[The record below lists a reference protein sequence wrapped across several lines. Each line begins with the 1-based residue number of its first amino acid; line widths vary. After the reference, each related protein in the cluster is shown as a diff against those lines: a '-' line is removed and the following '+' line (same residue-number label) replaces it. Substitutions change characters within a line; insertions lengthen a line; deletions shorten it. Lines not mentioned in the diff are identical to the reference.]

1 MTRQGF
7 SFLVCADPELL
18 KDRIGDLLEGQGF
31 ATRTFWGD
39 EDLPDRYWQTLTIPS
54 MMGPPNAVVLRRAQD
69 RDDEFWARMEPL
81 LAMAR
86 SRVWPM
92 FCLEGE
98 WKSGKSNIPKT
109 ITKYKYWDAA
119 QKRGWIWEHPG
130 LSRAT
135 IGQELDRFAARHGL
149 TFTPGVKKNLAETLP
164 LSTIALRGELEKIL
178 LLAGAE
184 KTIQPGHLAAL
195 DVDEAFDLFAFLR
208 TLQTPAGRRDAW
220 DRLLNDPAMAGG
232 DMVFPVSSLMLREAR
247 QLWQLLHG
255 EDGKVQL
262 YPSLKT
268 EKKRLAQ
275 RLGAARISRFWD
287 IALQADTDI
296 KTGRLKPAQAMENLV
311 KEAARLW

>member
-7 SFLVCADPELL
+7 SFLVCADSELL

-31 ATRTFWGD
+31 AVRTFWGD

-69 RDDEFWARMEPL
+69 QGDEFWSRMESL

-86 SRVWPM
+86 PRVWPI

-98 WKSGKSNIPKT
+98 WKSGKSNTSKT
-109 ITKYKYWDAA
+109 VTKYKYWGAA

-149 TFTPGVKKNLAETLP
+149 SFAPGVKKSLAESLP

-178 LLAGAE
+178 LLAGEE
-184 KTIQPGHLAAL
+184 KTIQPGHLTAL
-195 DVDEAFDLFAFLR
+195 DVEEAFDLFAFLR
-208 TLQTPAGRRDAW
+208 SLQTPAGRRNAW

-232 DMVFPVSSLMLREAR
+232 DMVFPISSLMLREAR

-275 RLGAARISRFWD
+275 RLGAPRISRFWD
-287 IALQADTDI
+287 IVLQADTDI

>member
-7 SFLVCADPELL
+7 SFLVCSDPELL
-18 KDRIGDLLEGQGF
+18 KDRIGELLEGQGF
-31 ATRTFWGD
+31 AVRTFWGD
-39 EDLPDRYWQTLTIPS
+39 EELPDRYWQTLTIPS

-69 RDDEFWARMEPL
+69 QDEEFWSRMEPL

-86 SRVWPM
+86 PSVWPM

-98 WKSGKSNIPKT
+98 WKSGKSNTPKT
-109 ITKYKYWDAA
+109 ITKYKCWPAA

-130 LSRAT
+130 LSRT
-135 IGQELDRFAARHGL
+135 TTGQELDRFASRYGL
-149 TFTPGVKKNLAETLP
+149 VFAPGVKKTLAESLP

-178 LLAGAE
+178 LLAGEE
-184 KTIQPGHLAAL
+184 KTIQPAHLTAL
-195 DVDEAFDLFAFLR
+195 NVEEAFDIFSFLR
-208 TLQTPAGRRDAW
+208 SLQTPAGRRNAW
-220 DRLLNDPAMAGG
+220 DRLLNDPAMSGG
-232 DMVFPVSSLMLREAR
+232 DMVFPVSSLMVREAR

-255 EDGKVQL
+255 EDSKVQL

-275 RLGAARISRFWD
+275 RLGAARIGRFWD
-287 IALQADTDI
+287 IVLQADTDI